1 VPNEVLRNTSKKVRL
16 YFKATGTAGRENFS
30 EIYTI
35 PVRD

>member
-1 VPNEVLRNTSKKVRL
+1 VRL